1 MRCDVD
7 GNLYVTRHGKGTV
20 VKLSPRGEQLKEID
34 VLGMSPT
41 NICFGGPDG
50 KTAYVTEAAQQRI
63 VRFRVDRPG
72 HAWQRLHGIT
82 SQP

>member
-1 MRCDVD
+1 MRCDID

-20 VKLSPRGEQLKEID
+20 VKLSPEAKVLKEID
-34 VLGMSPT
+34 VLGDSPT

-50 KTAYVTEAAQQRI
+50 RTAYVTQVKGRRL

-72 HAWQRLHGIT
+72 LAWQRL
-82 SQP
+82 QKQ